1 MIRNIIV
8 PVRGDGQGGNVL
20 AHAAAMAKRFD
31 AHIEVTHC
39 RARPEDLLTY
49 TMAIPAFLKE
59 QLMESAGKLAES
71 EEEGLIADL
80 KERAKGLGLVFS
92 EDPTMKG
99 GTVHWTEEQG
109 KQADVIKH
117 HGRLADLICVAQPDR
132 AQNIGFNTLKSALF
146 LTGRPVMMCP
156 STDKVAANLG
166 DHVAIAWNG
175 SLEASRAV
183 RLTTDLLQ
191 KASKVT
197 ILSAGSGEP
206 HGATAEDLKD
216 YLKLRKVNADIDKFA
231 VRDNAGAAL
240 LEHCGQVGADLL
252 VMGAYGDSHE
262 REVMF
267 GGNTQ
272 TVVDTAKIPVIL
284 VH

>member
-1 MIRNIIV
+1 MIRNIMV
-8 PVRGDGQGGNVL
+8 PVRGDGKGDNVL
-20 AHAAAMAKRFD
+20 AHAAVIAKRFD

-59 QLMESAGKLAES
+59 QLIESAGKLAES
-71 EEEGLIADL
+71 EEAGLIEEL
-80 KERAKGLGLVFS
+80 KGLAKNLGLVFS
-92 EDPTMKG
+92 EDPTTKG

-109 KQADVIKH
+109 KQPDVIKH
-117 HGRLADLICVAQPDR
+117 HGRLADLICVPQPDR
-132 AQNIGFNTLKSALF
+132 AQNVGVNTLKSALF

-156 STDKVAANLG
+156 KADKVSENLG

-183 RLTTDLLQ
+183 RMTTDILQ
-191 KASKVT
+191 EASKVT

-206 HGATAEDLKD
+206 HGATADDLKA
-216 YLKLRKVNADIDKFA
+216 YLASRSISADINKFN
-231 VRDNAGAAL
+231 VRDNAGASIL
-240 LEHCGQVGADLL
+240 SKCGEIGADLL
-252 VMGAYGDSHE
+252 IMGAYGDSHE

-272 TVVDTAKIPVIL
+272 TVVDTAKMPVIL